1 MSFREGLLTGNL
13 VNSASPSGIMHD
25 AYLEDHKK
33 EGTLIMSEDLEVFL
47 AQLLGNTGRNGA
59 MVLIDRRRL
68 YETRCRDGL

>member
-1 MSFREGLLTGNL
+1 
-13 VNSASPSGIMHD
+13 MHD